1 MLTYRRIK
9 EKETVKEIR
18 KFGKVMGM
26 NLGTMVVLAILVCV
40 VALVLNKMYKDK
52 KAGKTCSSC
61 GGGCSCGCEGCH
73 TEE

>member
-52 KAGKTCSSC
+52 KA
-61 GGGCSCGCEGCH
+61 
-73 TEE
+73 

>member
-1 MLTYRRIK
+1 MD
-9 EKETVKEIR
+9 
-18 KFGKVMGM
+18 M

-61 GGGCSCGCEGCH
+61 GGGCSCGCDGCH